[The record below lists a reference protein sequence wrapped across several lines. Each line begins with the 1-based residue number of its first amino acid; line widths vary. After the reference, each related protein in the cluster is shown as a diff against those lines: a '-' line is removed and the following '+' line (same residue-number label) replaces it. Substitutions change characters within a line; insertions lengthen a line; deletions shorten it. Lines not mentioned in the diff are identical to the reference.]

1 MAAESSILSNLSGYI
16 DRVAKLARLDAT
28 LLSIETKQNLM
39 IVGITLGLFVAAL
52 ATGFLGLVILAIAVV
67 FLLIQLGMT
76 PALSALLVAV
86 ALFCIAAALVFI
98 GIERLKG
105 WSLMPR
111 RTLAQFTSNLQALRT
126 SLRHD
131 TNS

>member
-28 LLSIETKQNLM
+28 LLSIETKQNLI

-52 ATGFLGLVILAIAVV
+52 ATGFLGLVILTIAVV

-76 PALSALLVAV
+76 PALSALLVAL
-86 ALFCIAAALVFI
+86 ALFCVAAALVFI

-111 RTLAQFTSNLQALRT
+111 RTMAQFTSNLQALRT